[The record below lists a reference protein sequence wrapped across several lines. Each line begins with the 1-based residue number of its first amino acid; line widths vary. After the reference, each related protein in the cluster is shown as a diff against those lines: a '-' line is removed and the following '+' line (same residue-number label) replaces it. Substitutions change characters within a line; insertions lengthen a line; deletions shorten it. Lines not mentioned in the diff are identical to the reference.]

1 MNPLPF
7 LGLAVV
13 AGGFA
18 VAIEALD
25 LDFARS
31 EMTPIRPFSTNTS
44 TSLSVEEDFLADT
57 VPVDIPHCEPAQ
69 TLAATLAEDFAEE
82 PVEVRM
88 AGDGLTVELWASSI
102 MGTWTIVHHGFDG
115 ISCVIGSGVGW
126 NTESGPDDVFAQVA
140 LAS

>member
-44 TSLSVEEDFLADT
+44 RNV
-57 VPVDIPHCEPAQ
+57 
-69 TLAATLAEDFAEE
+69 
-82 PVEVRM
+82 
-88 AGDGLTVELWASSI
+88 
-102 MGTWTIVHHGFDG
+102 
-115 ISCVIGSGVGW
+115 
-126 NTESGPDDVFAQVA
+126 
-140 LAS
+140 